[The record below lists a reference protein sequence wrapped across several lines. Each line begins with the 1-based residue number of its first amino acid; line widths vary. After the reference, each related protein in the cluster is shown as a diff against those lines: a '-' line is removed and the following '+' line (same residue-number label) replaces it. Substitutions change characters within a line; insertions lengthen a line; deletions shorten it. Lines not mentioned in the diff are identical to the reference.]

1 MCPIQIAQ
9 GRLLLR
15 QNFRLAIRE
24 SFRGQMERLS
34 SHCSLT
40 VLFAWTNNP
49 TNGCCSTT
57 GTFRQFR
64 RSNLNFVVVIA
75 VCCCFVWRNLDRV
88 QNYFESTDAV
98 AILNDKIRNEKKN
111 CDCLWTNIGNGGGNS
126 SCLPPAKLELRKWN
140 GDFCSNRL
148 EGKKWNT
155 SEGRPFVPEN
165 FRSNQK
171 FCLNGKR
178 PRSCW
183 RALQSLSEWIER

>member
-1 MCPIQIAQ
+1 MTPRQPAESFEVRVFAAKHSHGTPIVCYTYTLPKRILFSMCPIQIAQ

-15 QNFRLAIRE
+15 QNFRLAIPE

-64 RSNLNFVVVIA
+64 RSNWNFVVVVA

-98 AILNDKIRNEKKN
+98 AILNDEIRNEKKN
-111 CDCLWTNIGNGGGNS
+111 CDCLWTTFTG
-126 SCLPPAKLELRKWN
+126 KHWKW
-140 GDFCSNRL
+140 R
-148 EGKKWNT
+148 GK
-155 SEGRPFVPEN
+155 F
-165 FRSNQK
+165 
-171 FCLNGKR
+171 
-178 PRSCW
+178 
-183 RALQSLSEWIER
+183 